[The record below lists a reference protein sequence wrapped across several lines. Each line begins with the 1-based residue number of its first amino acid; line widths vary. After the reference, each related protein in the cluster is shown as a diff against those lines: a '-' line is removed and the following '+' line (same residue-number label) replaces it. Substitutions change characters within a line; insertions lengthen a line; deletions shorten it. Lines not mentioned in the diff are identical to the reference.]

1 MKKKINQKKIIKMRV
16 WTVVSPSGKI
26 WPQYS
31 WGTKVE
37 VEDDLKAHYWYW
49 INGTSG
55 LTGALYN
62 GYKIK
67 RATIT
72 IV

>member
-1 MKKKINQKKIIKMRV
+1 MRV

-37 VEDDLKAHYWYW
+37 VEDDLTSHYYS
-49 INGTSG
+49 NGASG
-55 LTGALYN
+55 LTGALCN

-72 IV
+72 IT